1 MQVGQRGA
9 SGILGC
15 CGYGHDHLM
24 TRPSNDPSYTNSLA
38 LARSAIIVYYK
49 IYSIFLPFS
58 AYSES
63 LLFCR
68 EVEISFLE
76 VKRLTP
82 RDPAGVST
90 QSVPS
95 HMITSWK
102 QHQRMTKLQ

>member
-1 MQVGQRGA
+1 
-9 SGILGC
+9 
-15 CGYGHDHLM
+15 M